1 MKYYVFSQKEE
12 PGCQLGM
19 LDAALYDKFY
29 TDAESVNH
37 GQFPWYK
44 RAWGESGQLFPEG
57 GALICKDEYY
67 DFDIRGVSDFFML

>member
-19 LDAALYDKFY
+19 LGAALYDKFY

-57 GALICKDEYY
+57 
-67 DFDIRGVSDFFML
+67 